1 MHLGIRGQL
10 MIAFGA
16 VVSTTLVAAG
26 VGLWA
31 TRSVSQQTSFVT
43 EHQMPAL
50 VLVANLQQRAT
61 EAASAAGDLS
71 RVTSSEEFS
80 KVSNRQL
87 NAMDALKAALGELS
101 TKNGMDVAASAAEFE
116 RLNAAAG
123 KLGGLVQQRLQIV
136 AEGESRMGYVNSSRD
151 AFTRAIKEPS
161 EEAIATLAKSAK
173 ELPESTTQQI
183 NEVVNGLVQT
193 LIPLFQ
199 TGQIL
204 SDLHS
209 SLQVGQ
215 TAKDI
220 DAVETAWEDYYTPQ
234 MQMSQSIQRLDSSG
248 DSIGK
253 EFAASLGELDTLISE
268 PMDIFDALRAK
279 YDTSAT
285 AQARAEA
292 AKDTDARVATIL
304 SKILSIQEAIFP
316 AVEGLRASSQVRGRN
331 LSTAITSAMRDFVD
345 RDIAEYQRL
354 LQLSSN
360 GNYLVSML
368 AESANA
374 PTTARLDTLENQI
387 KGVVQSI
394 EASVK
399 EFDANKHKDIIAST
413 ELLLGFASGSGGVP
427 SLRREQI
434 TIENNSLAV
443 VTETTERAS
452 RMVASAE
459 ALSASARSQADA
471 AGAAVKAAA
480 ANAENLLWVI
490 VAGALVLAVLIVW
503 LYVGRRIVA
512 RLTLLADAMR
522 KIAGGDLNVA
532 TNVSGED
539 EVGEM
544 ARALEIFRANA
555 SEIATA
561 QAEAQAARER
571 SIAERRQARL
581 EMADGF
587 EASVKQVVDR
597 VTSAVQGLRHTAE
610 TMGQS
615 AGDTMREASA
625 AAESSQRATHSVH
638 TVAAAAEEL
647 LASIREIGQQVQ
659 RSSNAT
665 QKAVTDAQDTQNTV
679 TELSQSAQRID
690 EVVKLINGI
699 AAQTNLL
706 ALNATIEAARAGDA
720 GKGFAVVAGEV
731 KNLANQTAQATEEI
745 SQQIAAVQSSTGA
758 VVGAISQIAKTV
770 TELNEISSVIAAAV
784 EQQGAATQ
792 EIARSVDEAAGN
804 TGDALGRIDI
814 VRGAAET
821 AGQSATDLNTAA
833 RSMAQDADALN
844 HEVDGFLKQIRA

>member
-1 MHLGIRGQL
+1 MQLGIRGQL

-31 TRSVSQQTSFVT
+31 TRSVSQQTRLVT
-43 EHQMPAL
+43 EQQMPAL
-50 VLVANLQQRAT
+50 VSVANLQQRAT

-71 RVTSSEEFS
+71 RVTTYEEYGNVFA
-80 KVSNRQL
+80 RQ
-87 NAMDALKAALGELS
+87 ARAIEGLKTSLDELS
-101 TKNGMDVAASAAEFE
+101 AKGGVDITASSAELEQLTAAIG
-116 RLNAAAG
+116 RLGN
-123 KLGGLVQQRLQIV
+123 LVQQRLQIA

-151 AFTRAIKEPS
+151 AFTRSIKEPS
-161 EEAIATLAKSAK
+161 EEAIAALAKSAQ

-199 TGQIL
+199 TGQVL
-204 SDLHS
+204 GDLQKS
-209 SLQVGQ
+209 ISTGMTVQSL
-215 TAKDI
+215 
-220 DAVETAWEDYYTPQ
+220 DAVEAAWETYYSPQ
-234 MQMSQSIQRLDSSG
+234 MQLSQSEARLDGSDDAVAKQFATSLKELSG
-248 DSIGK
+248 
-253 EFAASLGELDTLISE
+253 LMNE
-268 PMDIFDALRAK
+268 PTDIFDAFRAK
-279 YDTSAT
+279 YEGAP
-285 AQARAEA
+285 AAREAAGNEAIARANQ
-292 AKDTDARVATIL
+292 IL
-304 SKILSIQEAIFP
+304 QKIQEIQAAISP
-316 AVEGLRASSQVRGRN
+316 ATETLRASSQVRAGN
-331 LSTAITSAMRDFVD
+331 LSSSITTAMRTFVD

-354 LQLSSN
+354 LLLSSN
-360 GNYLVSML
+360 GNYLVSIL
-368 AESANA
+368 AESASA
-374 PTTARLDTLENQI
+374 PTAARLTTLENQI
-387 KGVVQSI
+387 KGVAQSI
-394 EASVK
+394 DSSL
-399 EFDANKHKDIIAST
+399 KDFNSDRHGAIIAST
-413 ELLLGFASGSGGVP
+413 NLLLGFASGSSGVP
-427 SLRREQI
+427 SLRRDQI
-434 TIENNSLAV
+434 ALEGKTVAA
-443 VTETTERAS
+443 VTETAEHAAK
-452 RMVASAE
+452 MVASAE
-459 ALSASARSQADA
+459 ALSVSARDS
-471 AGAAVKAAA
+471 AAA
-480 ANAENLLWVI
+480 AGVAVEDAATKAENLLWVI
-490 VAGALVLAVLIVW
+490 VIGSLVLAVLIVW
-503 LYVGRRIVA
+503 LYVGRQIVA
-512 RLTLLADAMR
+512 RLTRLADAMR
-522 KIAGGDLNVA
+522 QIAAGDLNVA
-532 TNVSGED
+532 TNVSGKD

-544 ARALEIFRANA
+544 AQALEIFRSNA
-555 SEIATA
+555 SQIATA
-561 QAEAQAARER
+561 QAEAAEARER

-587 EASVKQVVDR
+587 EASVKGVVDR
-597 VTSAVQGLRHTAE
+597 VTAAVQGLRHTAE
-610 TMGQS
+610 TVGQS

-665 QKAVTDAQDTQNTV
+665 QKAVNDAQDTQQTV
-679 TELSQSAQRID
+679 AELSQSAQRID

-770 TELNEISSVIAAAV
+770 SELDEISGVIAAAV

-804 TGDALGRIDI
+804 TGDALGRIDM

-821 AGQSATDLNTAA
+821 SSQSATDLNTAA

-844 HEVDGFLKQIRA
+844 HEVDGFLAQIRA